1 MLQSKYITKDDY
13 FEYFGESLDMLED
26 GLNPSNKVNAF
37 LFRLETRMASFIE
50 VNFNLSIDRLYPQFT
65 DYQKLHYKLALLEQ
79 AYYIIHNGEIS
90 TDSGY
95 DPDKGE
101 IADNTTLTNKEI
113 APNTKRELTLC
124 GLFSR
129 KLNSSL
135 RYRGWW
141 F

>member
-1 MLQSKYITKDDY
+1 MNTKYITKED
-13 FEYFGESLDMLED
+13 FKEYTGIDLIEELAGDS
-26 GLNPSNKVNAF
+26 NPSNKADSF
-37 LFRLETRMASFIE
+37 LFRVEVRMETFVE
-50 VNFNLSIDRLYPQFT
+50 VNTYKRLDTEYRKFT